1 VIASERERFLRSVP
15 LFGDLDPDEL
25 RALAEVSQFVR
36 FPDAALIFREGEA
49 GDCAYVV
56 VQGSVEVFTTDRNGD
71 EVVLA
76 QLKELE
82 HVGEQSL
89 LSNESGRRNASLR
102 VCADNT
108 VLLRIPMA
116 EFQAILSHRP
126 TLGDL
131 LSETGRQQQIANV
144 LRTAKLSRMWA
155 LFMFVNG
162 FISIA
167 ILTALARLFDT
178 PFIFPTLGAVAFA
191 VFFTPTT
198 APASP
203 RNVTSGNALGIA
215 VGYAAL
221 WVMGLEH
228 AGPAT
233 DATLGWQRI
242 LAVSLALATTS
253 ALMILLNIPHP
264 PAAGT
269 AMFVA
274 LGVVTKPEYLFVLE
288 AAVVLLIVQA
298 IVINRLTGVRY
309 PLWSRVPP
317 PQIGKRAGRIAAHR
331 VAGLS
336 WRADSTRRQEP

>member
-1 VIASERERFLRSVP
+1 
-15 LFGDLDPDEL
+15 L
-25 RALAEVSQFVR
+25 RALAEVSHFVR
-36 FPDAALIFREGEA
+36 FPDSALIFREGEA

-56 VQGSVEVFTTDRNGD
+56 VRGSVQVFATDRNGD
-71 EVVLA
+71 EIVLA
-76 QLKELE
+76 QLRELE

-89 LSNESGRRNASLR
+89 LKDYSGRRNASLR
-102 VCADNT
+102 ACEDT
-108 VLLRIPMA
+108 MLLRIPMA
-116 EFQAILSHRP
+116 EFQAILSQRP

-144 LRTAKLSRMWA
+144 LRTSRLSRMWA

-167 ILTALARLFDT
+167 ILTALAKLFDT
-178 PFIFPTLGAVAFA
+178 PFIFPTLGAVAFL

-203 RNVTSGNALGIA
+203 RNALSGNAVAIA
-215 VGYAAL
+215 CGYGAL
-221 WVMGLEH
+221 WVTALEH

-233 DATLGWQRI
+233 DANLGWARI
-242 LAVSLALATTS
+242 LAVSLALAASS
-253 ALMILLNIPHP
+253 AFMILLNVPHP

-274 LGVVTKPEYLFVLE
+274 LGVVTKPAYLLVLE
-288 AAVVLLIVQA
+288 AAVALLVVQA

-309 PLWSRVPP
+309 PLWSHVPP
-317 PQIGKRAGRIAAHR
+317 PLIGKRAGRVAAHR
-331 VAGLS
+331 VAGLL
-336 WRADSTRRQEP
+336 WRTVRESDTFDRP